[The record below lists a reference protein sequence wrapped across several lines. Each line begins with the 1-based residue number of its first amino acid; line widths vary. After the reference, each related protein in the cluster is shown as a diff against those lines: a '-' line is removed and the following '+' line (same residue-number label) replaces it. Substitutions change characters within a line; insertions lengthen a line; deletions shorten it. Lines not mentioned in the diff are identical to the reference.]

1 MLRAQAAAAAR
12 EADAQAAPEAAPD
25 DDGLSLARRYDGGA
39 RENAR
44 SSRSAGS
51 SRSDS
56 IGVAFAKS
64 FARQLGTKTGQA
76 VVRGI
81 LGSLFRSR

>member
-1 MLRAQAAAAAR
+1 MLRAKAEKAAR
-12 EADAQAAPEAAPD
+12 EAEAQAAPAPEAE
-25 DDGLSLARRYDGGA
+25 DDGLSRARRYDGGA
-39 RENAR
+39 REVERPTR
-44 SSRSAGS
+44 SSTG
-51 SRSDS
+51 RSDS